1 MRRQRRPTKL
11 SSVSALC
18 SAGYDLRALG
28 NCENTNSRSNSMY
41 TPVAQ
46 QVEHLT
52 FNLVVDGSNPF
63 RRTKGDLQPYK
74 CETLKSEV
82 RFRSTPYGSDKTTK
96 RLMVRYDSV
105 G

>member
-1 MRRQRRPTKL
+1 MI
-11 SSVSALC
+11 
-18 SAGYDLRALG
+18 
-28 NCENTNSRSNSMY
+28 CEPWVIVKTPIPDQILY

-82 RFRSTPYGSDKTTK
+82 RFRSTPWGGKTAK